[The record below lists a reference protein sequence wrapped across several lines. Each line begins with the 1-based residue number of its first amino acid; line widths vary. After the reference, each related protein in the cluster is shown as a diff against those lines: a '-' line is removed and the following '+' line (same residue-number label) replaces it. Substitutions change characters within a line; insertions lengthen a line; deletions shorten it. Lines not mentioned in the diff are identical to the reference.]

1 MQCCPTQ
8 LSILTNPNLRT
19 DWRCKQDCT
28 RLESHSFPS
37 EMPNLR
43 CGFVIHVDTSHKK
56 NSIFFQLVTSINAKF
71 WATQC
76 TSFPANRSVTSFQ
89 LPFCCCC
96 CSLFFFNKLGTNR
109 YWVKSRGKMLEKVIR
124 NYLTSAFLLF
134 REGSIISQR
143 ILKMT
148 KVELEVE
155 EKLYIGLLNMDRFQH
170 SHFL

>member
-1 MQCCPTQ
+1 MSYQGIALAVAWNTKDLSILKASLCFLFTCEWVCVPENQIWRSLIWDKNPGRLMQCCPTQ

-89 LPFCCCC
+89 LPFCCC
-96 CSLFFFNKLGTNR
+96 FFF
-109 YWVKSRGKMLEKVIR
+109 
-124 NYLTSAFLLF
+124 FF
-134 REGSIISQR
+134 
-143 ILKMT
+143 
-148 KVELEVE
+148 
-155 EKLYIGLLNMDRFQH
+155 
-170 SHFL
+170 

>member
-89 LPFCCCC
+89 LPFCCC
-96 CSLFFFNKLGTNR
+96 FFFFF
-109 YWVKSRGKMLEKVIR
+109 
-124 NYLTSAFLLF
+124 SAFLLTIHF
-134 REGSIISQR
+134 RLKNNNLAISQKNR
-143 ILKMT
+143 TFETRMRRSI
-148 KVELEVE
+148 VWWRLEQADYVVLQSLTGDSYLCSTLRHCTHKHE
-155 EKLYIGLLNMDRFQH
+155 D
-170 SHFL
+170 